1 MSCSSS
7 EELSHIVDMK
17 ELHFCQ
23 ESCGLVALLVLLY
36 KKTRIRI
43 TPPPVVVYQIIILK
57 KKKKKTEPTFSGGEK
72 KRNIITHMHTHV
84 YHVYVCVK
92 VLDFIA
98 GLSFAEILTSV
109 KFLSFC
115 LDL

>member
-36 KKTRIRI
+36 KENQDSNH
-43 TPPPVVVYQIIILK
+43 PSPSCCLSNYHL
-57 KKKKKTEPTFSGGEK
+57 KKKKTEPTFSGGEK